1 MNTWG
6 YVAEENQENFG
17 VFSKMPRQ
25 GELMDKAED
34 VADQVQHAWHSY
46 HCVFTLPFKRKT
58 TGLRYKPICLKRQ
71 I

>member
-17 VFSKMPRQ
+17 VFAKMPRQ

-34 VADQVQHAWHSY
+34 VADQVEQAWTSY
-46 HCVFTLPFKRKT
+46 HCVFTVFVKRKT
-58 TGLRYKPICLKRQ
+58 TGLQDIPYFF
-71 I
+71 